1 MSKDSTTKI
10 TRQEQEN
17 IIIFNEAELEAIL
30 EIYNNSM
37 KRKLESLCSQY
48 PESFKKLSDRPSG
61 SAVFLIPKKY
71 IRIGSP
77 RSVSDEQR
85 EAMSKRV
92 KERWKKIAEERQD
105 IE

>member
-1 MSKDSTTKI
+1 MDNNKLTKL
-10 TRQEQEN
+10 TRQEQET
-17 IIIFNEAELEAIL
+17 IIVFNEAELEATL
-30 EIYNNSM
+30 EVYNNSM
-37 KRKLESLCSQY
+37 KRKLESLCNQY

-92 KERWKKIAEERQD
+92 KERWKKIADERQD